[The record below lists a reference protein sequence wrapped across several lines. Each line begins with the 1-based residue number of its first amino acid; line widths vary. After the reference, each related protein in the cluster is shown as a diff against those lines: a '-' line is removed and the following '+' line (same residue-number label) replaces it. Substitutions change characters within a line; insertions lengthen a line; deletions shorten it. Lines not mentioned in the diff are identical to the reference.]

1 MRRRSVAAAVLAGLS
16 LAFAVPA
23 AAHAA
28 RGPQITMSG
37 SWNDTA
43 TIEGT
48 GLSSP
53 KDVIWDGDTSGS
65 VAVGGQD

>member
-1 MRRRSVAAAVLAGLS
+1 MAVAVLAGLS
-16 LAFAVPA
+16 LALAVPV

-28 RGPQITMSG
+28 RGPQVTVGTSR
-37 SWNDTA
+37 DETV

-53 KDVIWDGDTSGS
+53 TDLVWGGNTSGS
-65 VAVGGQD
+65 ATVGGGD